1 MLSFKLNGDILEV
14 VQTLNSWA
22 RTDREFWYYNIKSW
36 MKSITGQEN
45 SEIVQV
51 MDAPQIEWVKK
62 YYLPKVLDIPD
73 QPDTI
78 AQLNRNEKENG

>member
-1 MLSFKLNGDILEV
+1 
-14 VQTLNSWA
+14 
-22 RTDREFWYYNIKSW
+22 

-78 AQLNRNEKENG
+78 TQLKRKEN